1 MFYIF
6 DLEENK
12 MILKILHHDI
22 ITSVLM
28 NKDENLLVI
37 GSFTGKITFYNDI
50 LNVKNNYNILELII
64 LNLALACT

>member
-1 MFYIF
+1 
-6 DLEENK
+6 
-12 MILKILHHDI
+12 
-22 ITSVLM
+22 M

-50 LNVKNNYNILELII
+50 LNVKI